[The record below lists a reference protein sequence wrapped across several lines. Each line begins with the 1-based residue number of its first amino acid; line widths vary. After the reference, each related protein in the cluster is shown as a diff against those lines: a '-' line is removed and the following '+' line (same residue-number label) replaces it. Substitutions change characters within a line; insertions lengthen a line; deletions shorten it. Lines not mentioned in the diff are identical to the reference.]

1 MQCRCPSCCAD
12 PAPTYTERHRVECE
26 GRFVCNLFDVARQSA
41 YLELVAKRRG
51 LGARDA
57 LEVAVRAAQR
67 DLERE
72 ARHVCDLPNKEQR
85 LAYLEVVAQR
95 RGHQARDALA
105 AEVQRQW

>member
-1 MQCRCPSCCAD
+1 MRCRCPSCCAD
-12 PAPTYTERHRVECE
+12 PAPTYTEQHRLECE
-26 GRFVCNLFDVARQSA
+26 ARFVCSLLDGARQSA

-51 LGARDA
+51 RGARDA
-57 LEVAVRAAQR
+57 LDVSVRAAQR

-95 RGHQARDALA
+95 RGRQARDALA
-105 AEVQRQW
+105 AEVHRQW